1 MLAIERR
8 NAILAKLQ
16 TDKKVVV
23 SDLSIEFD
31 VTEETIRRDLEK
43 LENEGVAKKT
53 YGGAVLNESLNID
66 LPYMVRKKA
75 NVAAKQRIAAIVGSM
90 IQDGDNI
97 ILDGSST
104 ALFVARRIKDKKNIT
119 VITNSVEILLELSDR
134 KDWNILST
142 GGSLKEGGLS
152 LVGYQAERM
161 ISTFHVDWVIFSSKG
176 IDIDNGITDSNEND
190 AQIKKMML
198 KSAKKRVLAIDSS
211 KFDKTSFTK
220 VCEFEEIDMIVTDS
234 VLDESWE
241 KRLKDAEVEIV
252 YDIDGNI

>member
-8 NAILAKLQ
+8 NAILSKLQ
-16 TDKKVVV
+16 TEKKVVV
-23 SDLSIEFD
+23 SDLSTLFD

-43 LENEGVAKKT
+43 LENEGLAKKT

-66 LPYMVRKKA
+66 LPYIVRKKA
-75 NVAAKQRIAAIVGSM
+75 NVSGKQYIATLIADM
-90 IQDGDNI
+90 ITDGDHI

-104 ALFVARRIKDKKNIT
+104 ALFVSKHIKDKKNIT

-161 ISTFHVDWVIFSSKG
+161 ISTFHVDLAVFSSKG
-176 IDIDNGITDSNEND
+176 IDIENGVTDSNESD
-190 AQIKKMML
+190 AQIKKLIL
-198 KSAKKRVLAIDSS
+198 KASKKKILAVDSS

-220 VCEFEEIDMIVTDS
+220 ICELSDVDMIVTDS
-234 VLDESWE
+234 EPGEAWVN
-241 KRLKDAEVEIV
+241 ATQTAGVELV
-252 YDIDGNI
+252 Y